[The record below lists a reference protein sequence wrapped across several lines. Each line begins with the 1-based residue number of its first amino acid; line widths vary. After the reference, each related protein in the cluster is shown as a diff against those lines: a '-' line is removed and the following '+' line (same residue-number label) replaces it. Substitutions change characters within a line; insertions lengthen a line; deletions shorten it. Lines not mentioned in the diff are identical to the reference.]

1 MLKNDQTL
9 QDFHFL
15 YRIMYHMLGNF
26 SAPCMKGLIVWII
39 LLQNLFTLFFILTQT
54 SVLINLANS
63 KIIWLSNDR
72 ERSMSFQ
79 WQSTLKFPKTSL
91 KSRKLLFLNK
101 KMIPS
106 ELSVLRKKCP
116 YSELFWSAF
125 VPHSG
130 SISSYSVRIRDKI
143 CRQNRDQNNSE
154 YGHFLRSVIKFCY
167 IAWCINRLPIKI
179 LEKRK
184 SSKWQ
189 SSFFNGRFFVN
200 G

>member
-63 KIIWLSNDR
+63 KIIWLSNER

-106 ELSVLRKKCP
+106 ELSVLHKKCP

-125 VPHSG
+125 VPHFRHSDW
-130 SISSYSVRIRDKI
+130 IRRATVFSPNAGKCGTEKLQI
-143 CRQNRDQNNSE
+143 RTLFTQCCLQCFYLITNYFFETNP
-154 YGHFLRSVIKFCY
+154 RSKVALK
-167 IAWCINRLPIKI
+167 
-179 LEKRK
+179 
-184 SSKWQ
+184 KWL
-189 SSFFNGRFFVN
+189 
-200 G
+200 

>member
-39 LLQNLFTLFFILTQT
+39 ILQNLFTLFFILTQT

-63 KIIWLSNDR
+63 KIIWLSNER

-125 VPHSG
+125 VPHFPAFG
-130 SISSYSVRIRDKI
+130 LNTESYSIQSE
-143 CRQNRDQNNSE
+143 CRKMRNRKTSNTDTFYAVLFTMFHLITNYFFETNP
-154 YGHFLRSVIKFCY
+154 RSKVALK
-167 IAWCINRLPIKI
+167 
-179 LEKRK
+179 
-184 SSKWQ
+184 KWL
-189 SSFFNGRFFVN
+189 
-200 G
+200 